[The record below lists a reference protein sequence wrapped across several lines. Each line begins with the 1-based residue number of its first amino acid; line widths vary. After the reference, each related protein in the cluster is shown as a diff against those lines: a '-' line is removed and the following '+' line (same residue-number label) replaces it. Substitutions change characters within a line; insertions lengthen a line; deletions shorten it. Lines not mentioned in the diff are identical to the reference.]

1 MSEGFVIKSSFSEY
15 AGLHILTDYFER
27 FQKCAIAWCCTW
39 KIFEIITY
47 FLPELITVIILISLK
62 LSFVNRKY
70 FRLYLFKVEGSYLAS
85 LTLTFRGGQGIEGRR
100 QWKVLIQRTINLLA
114 ARPCPPSWNMLLWN
128 IYWVT
133 DR

>member
-1 MSEGFVIKSSFSEY
+1 MFKRLGLPLLVDTLKSFETLRDDRMMEAWKGRSKNGEGGGNNMLIKIKY
-15 AGLHILTDYFER
+15 L
-27 FQKCAIAWCCTW
+27 
-39 KIFEIITY
+39 KIPDS
-47 FLPELITVIILISLK
+47 LPELITVIILISLK

-114 ARPCPPSWNMLLWN
+114 ARPCPPS
-128 IYWVT
+128 
-133 DR
+133 